1 MDAVIKN
8 TDTLKQL
15 LPWASV
21 IAMIVGGII
30 WSAKSS
36 SQIDH
41 NENAITAIDEKI
53 DGLIQ
58 SESDYQMRVTDRL
71 ARIETKLDSLNEH

>member
-1 MDAVIKN
+1 MDTEIKS

-21 IAMIVGGII
+21 IAMIVGAII
-30 WSAKSS
+30 WFATRG
-36 SQIDH
+36 SQIGH
-41 NENAITAIDEKI
+41 NKDAITAIDQKI

-58 SESDYQMRVTDRL
+58 SESNYQMTVTDRL
-71 ARIETKLDSLNEH
+71 ARIETKLDTLNED

>member
-1 MDAVIKN
+1 MDTEIKN

-21 IAMIVGGII
+21 IAMVIGGII
-30 WSAKSS
+30 WSANRG
-36 SQIDH
+36 SQVGQNKD
-41 NENAITAIDEKI
+41 AITAIDQKI

-58 SESDYQMRVTDRL
+58 SESDYQMTVTDRL
-71 ARIETKLDSLNEH
+71 ARIETKLDTLNED